1 MTLSL
6 LKKKTRSI
14 VKNVGRALVKKKMI
28 MIGSKKIDSINNADI
43 YDTYK
48 DLYLIKKVRE
58 EKILHHIQLA
68 DGLRARVSAKK
79 ANKKSNNSY
88 Y

>member
-1 MTLSL
+1 MSL

-14 VKNVGRALVKKKMI
+14 VKNVGRAIVKKKMI

-58 EKILHHIQLA
+58 EKILHDIQLA
-68 DGLRARVSAKK
+68 DGLRVRVSANK

-88 Y
+88 D

>member
-1 MTLSL
+1 MSL

-58 EKILHHIQLA
+58 EKILHDIQLA
-68 DGLRARVSAKK
+68 DGSRVRVSANK

-88 Y
+88 D

>member
-1 MTLSL
+1 MSL
-6 LKKKTRSI
+6 LKKKTSSI

-58 EKILHHIQLA
+58 EKILHDIQLA
-68 DGLRARVSAKK
+68 DGLRVRVSANK

-88 Y
+88 D

>member
-1 MTLSL
+1 MSL

-28 MIGSKKIDSINNADI
+28 MIGSKKIYSINNADI

-58 EKILHHIQLA
+58 EKILHDIQLA
-68 DGLRARVSAKK
+68 DGLRVRVSANK

-88 Y
+88 D

>member
-1 MTLSL
+1 MSL

-58 EKILHHIQLA
+58 EKILHDIQLA
-68 DGLRARVSAKK
+68 DGLRVRVSANK

-88 Y
+88 D

>member
-1 MTLSL
+1 MSL

-48 DLYLIKKVRE
+48 DLYLIKNVRE
-58 EKILHHIQLA
+58 EKILHDIQLA
-68 DGLRARVSAKK
+68 DGLRVRVSANK

-88 Y
+88 D

>member
-58 EKILHHIQLA
+58 EKILHDIQLA
-68 DGLRARVSAKK
+68 DGLRVRVSANK

-88 Y
+88 D

>member
-28 MIGSKKIDSINNADI
+28 IDSINNADI

-58 EKILHHIQLA
+58 EKILHDIQLA
-68 DGLRARVSAKK
+68 DGLRVRVSANK

-88 Y
+88 D

>member
-1 MTLSL
+1 MSL

-48 DLYLIKKVRE
+48 GLYLIKKVRE
-58 EKILHHIQLA
+58 EKILHDIQLA
-68 DGLRARVSAKK
+68 DGLRVRVSANK

-88 Y
+88 D

>member
-1 MTLSL
+1 
-6 LKKKTRSI
+6 
-14 VKNVGRALVKKKMI
+14 
-28 MIGSKKIDSINNADI
+28 MIGSKEIDSINNADI
-43 YDTYK
+43 YNTYK

>member
-1 MTLSL
+1 
-6 LKKKTRSI
+6 
-14 VKNVGRALVKKKMI
+14 MI

-48 DLYLIKKVRE
+48 GLYLIKKVRE
-58 EKILHHIQLA
+58 EKILHDIQLA
-68 DGLRARVSAKK
+68 DGLRVRVSANK

-88 Y
+88 D